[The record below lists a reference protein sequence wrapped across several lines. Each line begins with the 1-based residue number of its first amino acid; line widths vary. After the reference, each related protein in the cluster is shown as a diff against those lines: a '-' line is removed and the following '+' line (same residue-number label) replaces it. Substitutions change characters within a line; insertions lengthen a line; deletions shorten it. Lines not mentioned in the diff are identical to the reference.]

1 MKQFGTAG
9 FDLHLLL
16 KVLAFSFLISG
27 CGGVMTGAPPL
38 PTYQDPVV
46 AQLIQKYAQATA
58 IPTDP
63 AQLTVDKR
71 NVIIEEL
78 KYLVDANYGQFEKE
92 FFVGRAVFDT
102 AADLTALALGGTGS
116 IIRPSS
122 VQAILAAVSAGLAGG
137 RVSINKNFFHEK
149 SSDALIAKMRAMRAE
164 KLKLIRGAQ
173 ILSLSDYSMS
183 RALGDLSDY
192 YYAGTIV
199 GALQGIISEAGEKE
213 KTATAAMEKK
223 LEDKIEVEYKKDPI
237 RERIRNWLGSGSIE
251 ETKKRVAVFM
261 GWLKTDKNVVNVS
274 PSAWID
280 KASAAELLEAIQKLD
295 IR

>member
-1 MKQFGTAG
+1 MQFGTAVFG
-9 FDLHLLL
+9 QNFRL
-16 KVLAFSFLISG
+16 KVLAFSLFISG

-46 AQLIQKYAQATA
+46 AQFIQKYAQANA

-78 KYLVDANYGQFEKE
+78 KYLIDANYGQFEKE
-92 FFVGRAVFDT
+92 FFVGRAIFDT
-102 AADLTALALGGTGS
+102 AVDLTALALGGTGS

-137 RVSINKNFFHEK
+137 RVSVNKNFFHEK

-223 LEDKIEVEYKKDPI
+223 LEDKIDVEYKRGPFH
-237 RERIRNWLGSGSIE
+237 ERIRSWLGSGSVE
-251 ETKKRVAVFM
+251 ETKRKVAAFM
-261 GWLKTDKNVVNVS
+261 EWLKNDKKLVNVS
-274 PSAWID
+274 PNVWINQ
-280 KASAAELLEAIQKLD
+280 ASVAELLEAIQKLD